1 MDGGGPAGVK
11 ELEADGGTPEGVVD
25 RLLNK
30 LRDFPGVDGG
40 LDSYGVLKD
49 ILCRQEKRGEE
60 LGR

>member
-1 MDGGGPAGVK
+1 MK